1 MLLNLCYV
9 LRSKVHSSYC
19 YYVFIFTAILKQQ
32 QAVYRVQT
40 QVEMATRREGL
51 HLWPSVSILCRTL
64 CVLLIDSTPF
74 WWGNALGI
82 DYKPKLLYTCKQG
95 RMM

>member
-9 LRSKVHSSYC
+9 LRSKVRSSYC

-32 QAVYRVQT
+32 QAVYRVQ
-40 QVEMATRREGL
+40 VEVATRREGL

-64 CVLLIDSTPF
+64 CVILIGGTPF
-74 WWGNALGI
+74 GGVVHSELSTNQN
-82 DYKPKLLYTCKQG
+82 YYTLVNKVV
-95 RMM
+95 